1 MYEEQ
6 TKGNT
11 IDFLSKVIT
20 RFPYSITGVKTDNH
34 ATFTNRYFGSYR
46 SDAPFPRTHAL
57 DEFCQQQGIA
67 HYLIDPGKPAQN
79 GTVERSH
86 RSDQETFY
94 DEVSFNTPEELQY
107 KLRLWNMYYNDL
119 KHCGLNGRTPN
130 QALQTF
136 IP

>member
-1 MYEEQ
+1 VYEEQ

-11 IDFLSKVIT
+11 IDFLSKVIA
-20 RFPYSITGVKTDNH
+20 RFPYLVTGVKTDNH
-34 ATFTNRYFGSYR
+34 AVFTNRYFGSYR
-46 SDAPFPRTHAL
+46 SNAPFPSLHAL
-57 DEFCQQQGIA
+57 DKFCRERNII

-94 DEVSFNTPEELQY
+94 DEVSFTSVEELRY

-119 KHCGLNGRTPN
+119 RHCGLNGRTPN
-130 QALQTF
+130 QVVHLQA
-136 IP
+136 